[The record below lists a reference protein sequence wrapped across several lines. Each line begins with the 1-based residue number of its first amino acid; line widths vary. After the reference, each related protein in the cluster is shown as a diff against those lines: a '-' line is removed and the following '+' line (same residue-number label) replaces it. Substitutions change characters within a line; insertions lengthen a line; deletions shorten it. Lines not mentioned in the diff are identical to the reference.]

1 MVNLKKQQFNDLL
14 ADIDHHKSSSWSVY
28 LDLQKWRAF
37 QASCPM
43 KWTRFRFTR
52 SNRPLI
58 PKERGIY
65 AFTVALDPSPLPEHG
80 YILYMGITG
89 DESES
94 NLYKRYNQYLGTQK
108 RPRVYNMLKRWEGDL
123 FFSFVPIP
131 DRRMSLAKIEKE
143 FLSAIRPPVNERDFE
158 ASISYARRAAF

>member
-1 MVNLKKQQFNDLL
+1 MSANKSRYSDLL
-14 ADIDHHKSSSWSVY
+14 TDIDHHKANIWSVY
-28 LDLQKWRAF
+28 LDLQKWRDF

-43 KWTRFRFTR
+43 TWTRLRFTKG
-52 SNRPLI
+52 NRPLI

-94 NLYKRYNQYLGTQK
+94 NLYKRYGQYLGTQK

-123 FFSFVPIP
+123 FFSFVPIH
-131 DRRMSLAKIEKE
+131 DKRMSLSKIENA

-158 ASISYARRAAF
+158 ASVSCARRAAF